1 MRHRRRGTYIVDS
14 SPWERS
20 SQSCVMTSHFPSA
33 RSFQFARASP
43 ASMRRSKNGFDLAFT
58 ASKSKWL
65 ATFGAIATRLEAPV
79 SSRRV
84 GDGLFY
90 NIDGSFVV
98 TCPICEYSRLFG
110 EGDGEYVHDSFNA
123 WCESPYQ
130 ATMRCPVCES
140 ASPLRDWRSSNQ
152 TFAACYLAFTFW
164 GGYLTA
170 LFEKPTPPA
179 GEYLRR
185 LVGDVS
191 DSWIPVFCHI

>member
-1 MRHRRRGTYIVDS
+1 VGAIEPKLRDDVPFSLGTIFPV
-14 SPWERS
+14 R
-20 SQSCVMTSHFPSA
+20 QS
-33 RSFQFARASP
+33 FA
-43 ASMRRSKNGFDLAFT
+43 GFDAAIEERFRSCIHGVEIEVAGHVWRNSDAVGS
-58 ASKSKWL
+58 ASLIEEK
-65 ATFGAIATRLEAPV
+65 
-79 SSRRV
+79 RV

-123 WCESPYQ
+123 WCASPYQ

-152 TFAACYLAFTFW
+152 TFAA
-164 GGYLTA
+164 GYLTA